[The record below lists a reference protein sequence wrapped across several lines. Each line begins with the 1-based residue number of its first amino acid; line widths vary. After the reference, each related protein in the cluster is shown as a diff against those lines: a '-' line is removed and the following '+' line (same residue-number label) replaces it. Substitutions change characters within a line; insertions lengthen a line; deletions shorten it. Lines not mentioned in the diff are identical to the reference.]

1 MLHALINIRFRLPCA
16 LITGLPLARLSSHG
30 VFSGAQGVLI
40 KQLNGSGRY
49 KGYGVHSGESSGSKY
64 GAIITKTQGST
75 LLLDRPIVVILGWNS
90 SRGKH
95 LKKYSKIF
103 EARNFD
109 SICVPANPL
118 NTFFRAGTKVK
129 KISLHILDLLVELN
143 CQRRPVFLYAFSN
156 GGCAMFFHIME
167 ALSYPTEPFYRGLP
181 VVGTIFDSCPINPD
195 INSLKATKE
204 SVVDMVKS
212 PILKSLVWYSF
223 TVFVPPVIYFNSTVK
238 RFMSDLTQSS
248 LTCQQLIFYS
258 KTDRFAPYQ
267 DIDSYAQARRDKG
280 VNVISKCWDNSEH
293 VNHYREHTDEY
304 LSELNSF
311 IDKCLIKYH
320 NEKEF

>member
-1 MLHALINIRFRLPCA
+1 MSIFVQHMYGAARTCEVLVFVAKKVWSMNSGLKVKSL
-16 LITGLPLARLSSHG
+16 LSGLPLTRLSSHG

-40 KQLNGSGRY
+40 KQLNGSSRY
-49 KGYGVHSGESSGSKY
+49 KGYGVHSGESPGSKY

-75 LLLDRPIVVILGWNS
+75 LDRPVVVILGWNS

-103 EARNFD
+103 EAKNFD

-167 ALSYPTEPFYRGLP
+167 GLSYPT
-181 VVGTIFDSCPINPD
+181 DS
-195 INSLKATKE
+195 TE
-204 SVVDMVKS
+204 
-212 PILKSLVWYSF
+212 
-223 TVFVPPVIYFNSTVK
+223 
-238 RFMSDLTQSS
+238 
-248 LTCQQLIFYS
+248 
-258 KTDRFAPYQ
+258 
-267 DIDSYAQARRDKG
+267 
-280 VNVISKCWDNSEH
+280 
-293 VNHYREHTDEY
+293 
-304 LSELNSF
+304 
-311 IDKCLIKYH
+311 
-320 NEKEF
+320 

>member
-1 MLHALINIRFRLPCA
+1 MLHALIKTGLTNTCA
-16 LITGLPLARLSSHG
+16 LITGPSLRRLSSHA
-30 VFSGAQGVLI
+30 VFSGVQGVLN
-40 KQLNGSGRY
+40 QLNSSGRY
-49 KGYGVHSGESSGSKY
+49 SRYGIHSGESSVGKY

-75 LLLDRPIVVILGWNS
+75 LDSPVVVILGWNS

-103 EARNFD
+103 EAQNFD
-109 SICVPANPL
+109 SICVPANPF

-129 KISLHILDLLVELN
+129 KIGLHILDLLVELN

-167 ALSYPTEPFYRGLP
+167 ALSYPTEQFYQAVP

-212 PILKSLVWYSF
+212 PILKSLVWCSL
-223 TVFVPPVIYFNSTVK
+223 TVFVPPVIRFNSTVK
-238 RFMSDLTQSS
+238 RFMSDLTQSP
-248 LTCQQLIFYS
+248 LNCQQLIFYS

-267 DIDSYAQARRDKG
+267 DIDSYAQARREKG
-280 VNVISKCWDNSEH
+280 INVRSKCWDSSEH
-293 VNHYREHTDEY
+293 VNHYREHADEY

-311 IDKCLIKYH
+311 IDQCLIKFH
-320 NEKEF
+320 SEKEL